1 MSKLPATE
9 ADSLEHKATVIQ
21 QFQERRTYYILV
33 GLGLLVIAAAA
44 IVVSNLPTTVEEG
57 AFARMWAKALPIT
70 DRYRVDLSAKDLLE
84 GENGF
89 DAYVTELKDDS
100 LKGYGLWFLS
110 LFRHREAW
118 TPDKLT
124 ASERIAQ
131 LEQANAHLLTL
142 GEERFDN
149 LLIAKNGWFLGGSD
163 NLVDMEAKSVK
174 DDLKWATE
182 HDYAPPA
189 PATDR
194 VAVLRT
200 ELGDIYLNFF
210 PDLAPKHVENFIRLA
225 KLGAYNGTVFHFLE
239 REPGRP
245 EVVSGISGG
254 DPYSFFYPDPLK
266 KDHILRWG
274 SGGVGYAVPPE
285 AARFKVL
292 HRPGV
297 VTSLLQTGRPRRA
310 DWDNG
315 AQFHVVLES
324 SPNLDRKHTP
334 FAVVSEGMD
343 VAHKIGQ
350 RTTAAEHDA
359 YRNDPAFTRLE
370 TRDLVV
376 QPTRIDKVL
385 IYRNGVL
392 DEEGDK
398 HAFVVSDTERK
409 LADLKGNPV
418 KPLEGKELYAERR
431 LRSTD
436 ADTPYVRGRAVPFP
450 FDIQMTPVNA
460 YGERKDAPPLSERE
474 GVGGDD
480 AGGAE
485 DAGGDDDA
493 GADDAAGGGDDAGKP
508 AGCGCGCGEE

>member
-1 MSKLPATE
+1 MSKQPATE
-9 ADSLEHKATVIQ
+9 ADLLERKATTAMQ
-21 QFQERRTYYILV
+21 QFQERRGYYILV
-33 GLGLLVIAAAA
+33 GIGLLLVAVAA
-44 IVVSNLPTTVEEG
+44 IVVANLPETQEEG
-57 AFARMWAKALPIT
+57 AFARMWAKAQPILA
-70 DRYRVDLSAKDLLE
+70 RYRVDLSARDLLD

-89 DAYVTELKDDS
+89 DAYVAKLKGDHIE
-100 LKGYGLWFLS
+100 GYGLWFLS

-124 ASERIAQ
+124 TAERVVQ
-131 LEQANAHLLTL
+131 LEQAEAHLLTL
-142 GEERFDN
+142 GEERFDD
-149 LLIAKNGWFLGGSD
+149 LLIAKNGWFLAGLD
-163 NLVDMEAKSVK
+163 NLVDMQLKNVEG
-174 DDLKWATE
+174 DLKWATE

-194 VAVLRT
+194 VAVVRT
-200 ELGDIYLNFF
+200 EIGDIYLNFF
-210 PDLAPKHVENFIRLA
+210 PDLAPKHVHNFIRLA

-274 SGGVGYAVPPE
+274 SGGVGYAVPSE

-315 AQFHVVLES
+315 AQFHVVLEP

-343 VAHKIGQ
+343 VARKIAE
-350 RTTAAEHDA
+350 RKTAAEHDA
-359 YRNDPAFTRLE
+359 YRSDPAFSRLE

-376 QPTRIDKVL
+376 EPVRIDKVL
-385 IYRNGVL
+385 VYRNGVL
-392 DEEGDK
+392 DEEGDP
-398 HAFVVSDTERK
+398 HAFVVADTERK

-418 KPLEGKELYAERR
+418 KPLKGKELYAKRK
-431 LRSTD
+431 LRSTS
-436 ADTPYVRGRAVPFP
+436 ADTAYVRGRAVPFP
-450 FDIQMTPVNA
+450 FDVDMTPVHA
-460 YGERKDAPPLSERE
+460 YGERTDAPPLSERE
-474 GVGGDD
+474 DVDEDKNAGD
-480 AGGAE
+480 AE
-485 DAGGDDDA
+485 DAGGADDA
-493 GADDAAGGGDDAGKP
+493 GAGEGAGKP
-508 AGCGCGCGEE
+508 AGCGCGCGGD